1 MEESAMRHVIL
12 ILIFI
17 SSLIIS
23 VILSACGPGQMLGP
37 TLTPTPTYTLTAT
50 QTRTPTLT
58 PTYTP
63 TVTRTPTQS
72 ITPTPISPLREKGC
86 IKWDEVT
93 RAHVGQTIC
102 VFGEIVSAE
111 NRSHGEAWWKGSD
124 FYIFFGEDTSSA
136 STDFR
141 LFAPN
146 TRGSGF
152 DPGECLSITGLVR
165 SFGEESFLFI
175 NPVSSINSGDYEI
188 HQDSYCR

>member
-1 MEESAMRHVIL
+1 MRYVVR

-17 SSLIIS
+17 SLISIS
-23 VILSACGPGQMLGP
+23 VILSACGPGQLLGP
-37 TLTPTPTYTLTAT
+37 TLTPTPTN
-50 QTRTPTLT
+50 TLT
-58 PTYTP
+58 PTHTP
-63 TVTRTPTQS
+63 TVTHTHTPTMTHTPIPS
-72 ITPTPISPLREKGC
+72 ITPTPISPLREMGC

-102 VFGEIVSAE
+102 VFGEIVIAE
-111 NRSHGEAWWKGSD
+111 NRSHGEGWWSGGD

-146 TRGSGF
+146 TSGYGF

-165 SFGEESFLFI
+165 SYGETSFLFI
-175 NPVSSINSGDYEI
+175 NPVSSMNSGDYDI
-188 HQDSYCR
+188 HEDAFCR